1 MALTPTERAVME
13 IRELLVTTQ
22 NKDQVV
28 RVLKHRGIDEDE
40 ARSLVLAV
48 YKQNLWD
55 NRKTSLWAALGSGTV
70 FVILLVVWFATG
82 QLFYIWLPLSGLSMT
97 WFIIKCCTASG
108 YQIEEDDE

>member
-1 MALTPTERAVME
+1 MIE
-13 IRELLVTTQ
+13 IRELLVTTK

-28 RVLKHRGIDEDE
+28 RVLKHRGMDEAE

-55 NRKTSLWAALGSGTV
+55 NRKTSLWAACGSGAV
-70 FVILLVVWFATG
+70 FVILLGVWLFTG
-82 QLFYIWLPLSGLSMT
+82 QLFYIWLPLSGLSMI

-108 YQIEEDDE
+108 YQIEEDDHD